1 MTGFVNP
8 HTCTQRDGVELL
20 TPSGSLAVVPYSD
33 LKALCFVKDS
43 ASADPWKPNLFFSS
57 RPKTEGLWTRF
68 VFRDGDRIDGLLP
81 GNLLALDA
89 EGFTVTPPD
98 AGLSVTRMFL
108 PRQAL
113 TGVEV
118 LGVDRRGCEKRPRA
132 ETRSGGSSSKCSIS
146 PAPRPNLPR

>member
-8 HTCTQRDGVELL
+8 HTYTQRDGVELL
-20 TPSGSLAVVPYSD
+20 TPAGSVAVVPYSD
-33 LKALCFVKDS
+33 LKALCFVKDNS
-43 ASADPWKPNLFFSS
+43 SADPWKPNLFFSS

-68 VFRDGDRIDGLLP
+68 VFRDGDRMDGLLP

-113 TGVEV
+113 SGVEV
-118 LGVDRRGCEKRPRA
+118 LGVIGAAAKKTRA
-132 ETRSGGSSSKCSIS
+132 PKPV
-146 PAPRPNLPR
+146 PADQLKMFD